1 MNNHWENRPQIKI
14 DGEVFEVR
22 RSDGEIYHTGRR
34 ALARCLT
41 LDTRNEEMILNALH
55 EICGVIDWAL
65 GEGAVK
71 RIVGDTPVSLAKA
84 LKILN
89 AVLSECWARYAG
101 YIQKEYIGGGQ
112 SGKIQPVQP

>member
-1 MNNHWENRPQIKI
+1 MERAIPKINI

-22 RSDGEIYHTGRR
+22 QSDGGIYQEGWRV
-34 ALARCLT
+34 LARCLS
-41 LDTRNEEMILNALH
+41 LDTRNEDMVLEVLY
-55 EICGVIDWAL
+55 EICGAIDWAL
-65 GEGAVK
+65 GDGAVQ
-71 RIVGDTPVSLAKA
+71 RIVGDTPVSLPKA